1 MESIMSSPVP
11 LFLEDEVPAQ
21 REKRFPSRQRGRV
34 FDLTEAIER
43 MIAAGYHEAVGKGPA
58 AYRRLWPKQV
68 EQPRVYAGRFDHA
81 LLVDRAVG
89 LRDLVACGKII
100 SYAPMEECRDLIAAP
115 AVKGKPLV
123 RYILFF
129 QDGAKHLGRCSE
141 TCRRRFRKDE
151 AGLVLRE
158 GLHLAVQHEAILR
171 HHAVDFAGTQW
182 DRFDAPYLYWF
193 DLPEPR
199 LRAHVMPARLP
210 RWGSASRG
218 ARIVPVT

>member
-1 MESIMSSPVP
+1 MSSPVP

-129 QDGAKHLGRCSE
+129 RMGRNTWVVARKHADAVFGRMRPGWSY
-141 TCRRRFRKDE
+141 
-151 AGLVLRE
+151 A
-158 GLHLAVQHEAILR
+158 
-171 HHAVDFAGTQW
+171 
-182 DRFDAPYLYWF
+182 
-193 DLPEPR
+193 
-199 LRAHVMPARLP
+199 RACISRSSTKQSCATTPLT
-210 RWGSASRG
+210 SRG
-218 ARIVPVT
+218 RSGIGSTLRISIGSIFPSQGCVPT